1 MTGRKKILI
10 TDDDPI
16 NRKLIEAILEDRN
29 YFIRSVA
36 SGQATLD
43 EVSTDP
49 PDLILLDLMMP
60 KMDGFEVTRR
70 LKANPTTRA
79 IPIIMVTAIDD
90 SGSRN
95 RLSAVGVSEVV
106 TKPLDRW
113 ILLASIDK
121 LLGDVHANG

>member
-1 MTGRKKILI
+1 MTNRKKILI

-16 NRKLIEAILEDRN
+16 TRKLEEAILQDTG
-29 YFIRSVA
+29 YDIRSVE

-43 EVSTDP
+43 EVAANP

-60 KMDGFEVTRR
+60 KMDGFEVARR
-70 LKANPTTRA
+70 LKADPVTSA

-90 SGSRN
+90 VGSRS
-95 RLSAVGVSEVV
+95 RLAVVGVSDVI

-113 ILLASIDK
+113 ALLASIDK
-121 LLGDVHANG
+121 LLGNKNGNA